1 MGYKTNFLSQ
11 TEVCAIYQCLEGH
24 IHFKYRTVDI
34 AMDADDFY
42 QVAEVFTKAL
52 HVLRKAE
59 DPEADEVT
67 LETLD
72 VQVKI

>member
-1 MGYKTNFLSQ
+1 
-11 TEVCAIYQCLEGH
+11 
-24 IHFKYRTVDI
+24 
-34 AMDADDFY
+34 MDANDFY

-52 HVLRKAE
+52 HVLKKLE